1 MQTTILRTI
10 ISIHSAL
17 SPFHPL
23 LIEGH
28 TRDVRD
34 PAVVASRI
42 VANVR
47 RSWDERNVTKPPILI
62 TQGDPITERGI
73 SAVTRIVA
81 SELGVRRCL
90 ICLDEDIDPEHSK
103 LADRHDVVYE
113 LKYSQLLDVLNGA
126 TFGDSDEHE
135 QDETYHRDQDKMAG
149 DKLTDA
155 IENKIAMKNRK
166 RSTLG
171 KDNLADWYQQYALLQ
186 EVTKA
191 AFKRISGEVTVAHAT
206 GDIAEFSV
214 TSFYEVGLELGLIDE
229 KNDMV
234 HYSDNGE

>member
-10 ISIHSAL
+10 VSIHSAL